1 MPTAS
6 HRVLVALFV
15 LFVPAS
21 ALAQDDVRAAVMGHE
36 AFMQRCATDYVAR
49 TARTPDAD
57 PSDDEARQHAELA
70 ERLARETCDVMYR
83 GTNVCTEAGAVYA
96 MGLWRPILNA
106 IDEKL
111 ADPLTPADDYRSFES
126 LKRQYEAEKAA
137 LNDLI
142 AGRSDYCN
150 QTATR
155 TEEDAE

>member
-1 MPTAS
+1 
-6 HRVLVALFV
+6 
-15 LFVPAS
+15 
-21 ALAQDDVRAAVMGHE
+21 
-36 AFMQRCATDYVAR
+36 MQRCARDYVAR
-49 TARTPDAD
+49 TARTSDAD
-57 PSDDEARQHAELA
+57 MADDEARQQAELA

-137 LNDLI
+137 LRDLI
-142 AGRSDYCN
+142 AGRTGYCDPSS
-150 QTATR
+150 TG
-155 TEEDAE
+155 E